1 MNSRLIVAGVAL
13 AIIVIAAFLMG
24 SPMFGGFDLNR

>member
-1 MNSRLIVAGVAL
+1 MNSRLIITGVAL